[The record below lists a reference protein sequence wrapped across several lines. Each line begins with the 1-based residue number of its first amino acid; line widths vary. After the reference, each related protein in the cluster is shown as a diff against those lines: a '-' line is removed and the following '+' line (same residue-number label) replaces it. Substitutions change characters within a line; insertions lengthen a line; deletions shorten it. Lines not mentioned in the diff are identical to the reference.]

1 MNDIVRAEIVDV
13 CPSPYGYA
21 VFLRADKK
29 VFIIYMDRTRGT
41 ALQAALDGYHAERPL
56 THEFLVHLLD
66 GMDCTVKSVLIYH
79 VDDGTFFTRIT
90 VEMVN
95 ELGRK
100 IIEVDGRPS
109 DTFAI
114 AARAGA
120 PIFISERILSTLE
133 DMSEALKK
141 LKGV

>member
-1 MNDIVRAEIVDV
+1 MHR
-13 CPSPYGYA
+13 
-21 VFLRADKK
+21 FRKK
-29 VFIIYMDRTRGT
+29 NI
-41 ALQAALDGYHAERPL
+41 
-56 THEFLVHLLD
+56 
-66 GMDCTVKSVLIYH
+66 KSVLIYH